1 MQNLVPTS
9 IAGPAQRSPTLTSA
23 GLSSPLPG
31 GGNSSIPHNS
41 FRQSGLTASSSF
53 FPFPLGSTISGTT
66 TNVKPPSIPASTS
79 YQPSLTSSTTFKSG
93 SFSSVPGSGGL
104 SNGMIRSQVQPAAT
118 SAAAVGYKPAGIGAQ
133 IPSASP
139 AADKKSA
146 YGPGLL
152 RLSSQMSGPGGIS
165 SHLGQR
171 FGTAVSLS
179 ASTAGNQVPVPN
191 PAQA

>member
-1 MQNLVPTS
+1 MQNLVPAS
-9 IAGPAQRSPTLTSA
+9 AAGPAQRSPTLTSA

-31 GGNSSIPHNS
+31 GGNTSMPHNS

-53 FPFPLGSTISGTT
+53 FPLGSTTSGTT
-66 TNVKPPSIPASTS
+66 TNVKPSSIPASAS
-79 YQPSLTSSTTFKSG
+79 YQPSLTSSMTLKSG
-93 SFSSVPGSGGL
+93 SFSSVPGNGGL
-104 SNGMIRSQVQPAAT
+104 SNGMIRSQGPSAAT
-118 SAAAVGYKPAGIGAQ
+118 SAAAVGYKPAGIGAHL
-133 IPSASP
+133 PSSTP

-152 RLSSQMSGPGGIS
+152 RLSSQISGPGGVS

-179 ASTAGNQVPVPN
+179 ASTAGNQVPVPS